1 LIIIDYYIPLSV
13 LKLNYDMIVQRLKRD
28 ISTDM
33 ELAEKYYSI
42 LSAINNLH
50 LTEREIQLIAFTAI
64 KGNITFANVREEFCK
79 TYKSTSPTINNIVSK
94 LKKIG
99 VFVKENG
106 KVKVNPIISI
116 DFKKD
121 ITLDIRLV
129 HEEAN
134 INVGEGMDNQEN
146 GNQPSDIRENN

>member
-1 LIIIDYYIPLSV
+1 
-13 LKLNYDMIVQRLKRD
+13 MIVQKLKRD

-64 KGNITFANVREEFCK
+64 KGNITYANVREEFCK

-99 VFVKENG
+99 VFIKENG

-121 ITLDIRLV
+121 ITLDIKLI
-129 HEEAN
+129 HEEATV
-134 INVGEGMDNQEN
+134 NVSEGVDYQEN
-146 GNQPSDIRENN
+146 GNQPGDIREDN

>member
-1 LIIIDYYIPLSV
+1 
-13 LKLNYDMIVQRLKRD
+13 MIVQKLKRD
-28 ISTDM
+28 VSTDM

-94 LKKIG
+94 LKRFGI
-99 VFVKENG
+99 FIKENG

-121 ITLDIRLV
+121 LTLDIKLV

-134 INVGEGMDNQEN
+134 VNVSEGVDHQED
-146 GNQPSDIRENN
+146 GN